1 MAVQIPL
8 FVSRPRPWIN
18 SISCRI
24 DRPDPGKLEPVV
36 GSQQLTDGTIN
47 FFPCFGLY
55 ERLVDLESSH
65 CSVQGGELLVL
76 LLECTVLFTELR
88 LPRDTVESC
97 LSRRGKEIG
106 QFSSHIVEGT
116 DLS

>member
-55 ERLVDLESSH
+55 ERLVDLSNRLIG
-65 CSVQGGELLVL
+65 SVQGGELLVL

-88 LPRDTVESC
+88 LRETR
-97 LSRRGKEIG
+97 SRAASAVAARRSVNSRVT
-106 QFSSHIVEGT
+106 SSKALT
-116 DLS
+116 

>member
-55 ERLVDLESSH
+55 ERLVDLSNRLIG
-65 CSVQGGELLVL
+65 SVQGGELLVL

-97 LSRRGKEIG
+97 LKPSRQGDRSILE
-106 QFSSHIVEGT
+106 SHRRRH
-116 DLS
+116 

>member
-55 ERLVDLESSH
+55 ERLVDLSNRLIG
-65 CSVQGGELLVL
+65 SVQGGELLVL

-88 LPRDTVESC
+88 LPRHGRELPQPSRQGDRSILESH
-97 LSRRGKEIG
+97 RRR
-106 QFSSHIVEGT
+106 H
-116 DLS
+116 